1 MSNHIKPLLNSCL
14 EFVQT
19 RLPQACLLCGGPC
32 RGTLLCSGCDAD
44 LPRLAGAG
52 HCAQCAVPL
61 PSQAGESAVCG
72 ACLKRPPAYAHTRAA
87 FAYRFP
93 LDALVRRY
101 KYHGALA
108 LGGVFAHAL
117 AARADATAHLPNP
130 LPDLLLPMPLHPIR
144 LAERGYNQA
153 AEIARRLAPLI
164 DRPWLAEGC
173 RRVRDTPP
181 QAGLDL
187 KARRRNLRGA
197 FACDMDL
204 SGKHVA
210 LVDDVMTSG
219 SSLNELAKV
228 VRRAGAAQVSAWVV
242 ARAL

>member
-1 MSNHIKPLLNSCL
+1 MQH
-14 EFVQT
+14 
-19 RLPQACLLCGGPC
+19 RLAQACVLCGGAC
-32 RGTLLCSGCDAD
+32 AGTLLCPGCRAD
-44 LPRLAGAG
+44 LPWLAT
-52 HCAQCAVPL
+52 HRCAQCALPL
-61 PSQAGESAVCG
+61 SPAREAVAGQVCG
-72 ACLKRPPAYAHTRAA
+72 ACLKRPPAFARTHAA

-93 LDALVRRY
+93 LDALVRRC
-101 KYHGALA
+101 KYAGALELTGLFAAALAEHGAD
-108 LGGVFAHAL
+108 
-117 AARADATAHLPNP
+117 AAR
-130 LPDLLLPMPLHPIR
+130 PDLLLPMPLHPAR
-144 LAERGYNQA
+144 LAERGFNQA

-164 DRPWLAEGC
+164 DRPWLPDAS

-197 FACDMDL
+197 FACELDL
-204 SGKHVA
+204 TGKSVA

-228 VRRAGAAQVSAWVV
+228 VRRAGAAEVSAWVV